1 MAKTIRVR
9 IAVAVNER
17 GECGSSMS
25 HDGDDASARSFALDM
40 LGEKSELLEHVV
52 FVEADIPLP
61 ESLVV
66 VGSVSTPV
74 LEDDNE
80 EALAEREPGIPE

>member
-1 MAKTIRVR
+1 M
-9 IAVAVNER
+9 
-17 GECGSSMS
+17 
-25 HDGDDASARSFALDM
+25 
-40 LGEKSELLEHVV
+40 V
-52 FVEADIPLP
+52 FFEPAIPRP

>member
-17 GECGSSMS
+17 GEYGSSAG
-25 HDGDDASARSFALDM
+25 HDLDDAEARNYALDV
-40 LGEKSELLEHVV
+40 LGEKTELLEHVV

-61 ESLVV
+61 ETLIVEGQV
-66 VGSVSTPV
+66 T
-74 LEDDNE
+74 DQ
-80 EALAEREPGIPE
+80 